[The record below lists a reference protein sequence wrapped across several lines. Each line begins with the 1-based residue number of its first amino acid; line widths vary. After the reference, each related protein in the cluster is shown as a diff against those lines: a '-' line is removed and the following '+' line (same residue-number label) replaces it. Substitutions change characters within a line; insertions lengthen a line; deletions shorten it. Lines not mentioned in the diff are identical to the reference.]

1 MEQDRQASQSKW
13 IDELLRKGIAAA
25 KAGQRG
31 QARELLTRVV
41 DYDERNAPAWLW
53 LSGVVDSLEDREI
66 CLENVLAIE
75 PDNDAASRGLAWV
88 RQQIQQT
95 EAPPPSPADTAVVES
110 PVVARSHTPSTTAAA
125 VLYEDSA
132 DHQPQQGWEPASP
145 TTPEDGIV
153 ESPVVA
159 RARTAPTAA
168 AAMLRGESEFLYPAV
183 MPEPAALPA
192 NEFDDEYLCPYC
204 ASLTEP
210 EDRRCKFCG
219 GQLWIKS
226 RKQEKRS
233 TWLWFAIAL
242 QLINATYAALPVI
255 VILLLEGTI
264 IADFLGLSAIPRV
277 VVYLLALPSVFATA
291 LALGLYVRWRVVY
304 YLLFADAVIG
314 VAMAVVG
321 FAFSQ
326 ALTSGIIT
334 FVLAIARFM
343 VVLQLGGDFEWQRSR
358 ILFRLDRGLKSA
370 VEFMTRADFYNQQK
384 MWGLAMLHI
393 RSALGLMPDR
403 MDCRL
408 ALIVAYIR
416 LKRYDMAANALEQ
429 AKRTAPDDPRLAKV
443 EALLNEMLPSG
454 QRIQEMGCDSCG
466 ASFRPEE
473 ISSLDGTTAQCPNC
487 GSIIEA
493 TAADTA
499 SAAA

>member
-1 MEQDRQASQSKW
+1 MEQDRQASQSRW

-75 PDNDAASRGLAWV
+75 PNNDAASRGLAWV
-88 RQQIQQT
+88 RQQMQQT
-95 EAPPPSPADTAVVES
+95 EAPPPPAADPAVVES
-110 PVVARSHTPSTTAAA
+110 PVVARSHTPNTTAAA
-125 VLYEDSA
+125 LLYEDSV
-132 DHQPQQGWEPASP
+132 DRQPQQGWEPAP
-145 TTPEDGIV
+145 TAAEDGIV

-159 RARTAPTAA
+159 MAHTASEAA
-168 AAMLRGESEFLYPAV
+168 TTKWYGESASLFPATV
-183 MPEPAALPA
+183 PEPVPLAA
-192 NEFDDEYLCPYC
+192 NEFDNEYLCPYC
-204 ASLTEP
+204 ASLTEH
-210 EDRRCKFCG
+210 EDRRCRFCG
-219 GQLWIKS
+219 GQLWIRS

-233 TWLWFAIAL
+233 SWLWFAIAL

-255 VILLLEGTI
+255 VILLLEGTF

-277 VVYLLALPSVFATA
+277 ALYLLALPSVFAAA
-291 LALGLYVRWRVVY
+291 LALGLYMRWRVVY
-304 YLLFADAVIG
+304 YLLFVDAVIG
-314 VAMAVVG
+314 VAMAVVS
-321 FAFSQ
+321 FAFSGM
-326 ALTSGIIT
+326 TSGIIT

-358 ILFRLDRGLKSA
+358 ILFRLDLGLKSA

-416 LKRYDMAANALEQ
+416 LKRSDLAVSALEQ
-429 AKRTAPDDPRLAKV
+429 AKRTAPGDPRLAKV
-443 EALLNEMLPSG
+443 ETLLNEMFPSG
-454 QRIQEMGCDSCG
+454 ERAQEMGCDSCG

-493 TAADTA
+493 TAADAA
-499 SAAA
+499 SASA